1 MTIVDLG
8 FQELLRDSFESALLY
23 EPASE
28 MKIKV
33 CIILQNF
40 LSDWSKIQEE
50 ELRKVLEKEER
61 NDKDEEVVNL
71 EEVILEVCQEK
82 LASNGGFALPF
93 YLIAL

>member
-1 MTIVDLG
+1 MTG
-8 FQELLRDSFESALLY
+8 AKF
-23 EPASE
+23 
-28 MKIKV
+28 KK
-33 CIILQNF
+33 
-40 LSDWSKIQEE
+40 